1 MRRKPWSVVL
11 FDEIEKAHEDVWS
24 ILLQAMEDGTL
35 TDAQGRKAD
44 LRNCVLILT
53 SNVGARRITSRGRLG
68 FSAAQTTDGM
78 RPYAEVEQAVM
89 EDVKKTF
96 RPEFL
101 NRLDE
106 TVVFRQLDP
115 AALTAITARM
125 LEGFSLR
132 LGELGITLQAAQE
145 AEELLSRSGFDPDY
159 GARPL
164 RRAIRAQVEDPA
176 AELLLS
182 GALGTG
188 GTLTITVENDCLT
201 LLPSPAINAS
211 A

>member
-1 MRRKPWSVVL
+1 MVL

-68 FSAAQTTDGM
+68 FSAAQTADGM

-106 TVVFRQLDP
+106 TVVFHQLGP

-132 LGELGITLQAAQE
+132 LE

-188 GTLTITVENDCLT
+188 GTLTLTVENDQLA